1 MRTVEK
7 MRYYAQESGRAG
19 REVSEVIVMQPSVPS
34 DRSIRVRRPCLS
46 KLIDGKSAWRSG
58 GQSILKQMHYATGMG
73 MVNWFVHH
81 YSKDTRFKIHVSAL
95 YLNSTEID

>member
-19 REVSEVIVMQPSVPS
+19 RNREMSEAIVMQPSVPS

-46 KLIDGKSAWRSG
+46 KLIDGKSA
-58 GQSILKQMHYATGMG
+58 
-73 MVNWFVHH
+73 
-81 YSKDTRFKIHVSAL
+81 
-95 YLNSTEID
+95 